1 MKALGALLLTAA
13 LSLAAGPALAA
24 TTKTVTLTVQNMTC
38 AGCAIAVRTALRRVD
53 GVAETKVDLDRHIA
67 QVSFDP
73 DKTSVEALTRA
84 TAAVGFPSALKE
96 SP

>member
-1 MKALGALLLTAA
+1 MKTLSALLLAA
-13 LSLAAGPALAA
+13 AVSLVAAPSVAA
-24 TTKTVTLTVQNMTC
+24 APETVTLAVQNMTC

-53 GVAETKVDLDRHIA
+53 GVAETKVDLERNTV

-73 DKTSVEALTRA
+73 DKTTVEALTRA

-96 SP
+96 

>member
-1 MKALGALLLTAA
+1 MKALGAWMLAA
-13 LSLAAGPALAA
+13 AFSLAAGAAPAAA
-24 TTKTVTLTVQNMTC
+24 TKTVTLAVQNMTC

-53 GVAETKVDLDRHIA
+53 GVAETKVDLDRNTA

-96 SP
+96 